1 METRWFLKASCY
13 YSFSWLTIKDRSNVI
28 IRCLSRPCSQY
39 SSCWDL
45 LAYPDIP
52 RRRLVAHPY
61 LSRHVQLILRLQQWP
76 PHQRQ
81 SWLPHILYHL
91 HQHFLTVN
99 YGKSV
104 RKYFKCAIVRNF
116 RRSLPGILSLHPRWQ
131 MSHCMYGGD
140 DCHVNHLAGSVPRV
154 VINKP
159 VLLLSQFNITMTI
172 QAISRKKKLP
182 MFHSHICSISHFNR
196 F

>member
-91 HQHFLTVN
+91 HQHFLT
-99 YGKSV
+99 
-104 RKYFKCAIVRNF
+104 
-116 RRSLPGILSLHPRWQ
+116 GILSLHPRWQ

-172 QAISRKKKLP
+172 QAISRKKKKLP